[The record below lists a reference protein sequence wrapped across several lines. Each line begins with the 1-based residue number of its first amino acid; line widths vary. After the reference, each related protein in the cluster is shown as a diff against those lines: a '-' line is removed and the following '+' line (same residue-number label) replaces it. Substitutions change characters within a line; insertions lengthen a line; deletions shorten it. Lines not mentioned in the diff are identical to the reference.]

1 MFSYTVRDIWSW
13 ENYGTEY
20 YSDYYM
26 DYYDWIYKNIQA
38 NTVERSAVQDDRVLT
53 INSRDYRRI
62 KQWMNLN

>member
-1 MFSYTVRDIWSW
+1 MGKL
-13 ENYGTEY
+13 GTAY

-26 DYYDWIYKNIQA
+26 EYYDWIYKNIQA
-38 NTVERSAVQDDRVLT
+38 NTVERSTVTDDRVLT